1 MFLMQCGCGSLWDG
15 VNKKDRSFF
24 TAFFTS
30 VQSCHYHS
38 VLLKGR
44 FRDCVRPGTVRFY
57 SQSGSADGESHE
69 RKQEDE
75 VLFLAP
81 ALPQR
86 MTLAEALNLTLN
98 L

>member
-1 MFLMQCGCGSLWDG
+1 MGWSQQ
-15 VNKKDRSFF
+15 NRSFF
-24 TAFFTS
+24 TAFFIS
-30 VQSCHYHS
+30 AQSCHYHG
-38 VLLKGR
+38 VLLKGH

-81 ALPQR
+81 ASPQR
-86 MTLAEALNLTLN
+86 MTLAEALDLSLN